1 LPFEQII
8 KSDQYVT
15 IFQLANLLVFM
26 PHRIVDSIC
35 LPLFLVIATKLF
47 ELLILLIKK
56 ISMQLFKQKEK
67 QLDSGETK
75 RDVLHQKKKK
85 LELVY

>member
-1 LPFEQII
+1 
-8 KSDQYVT
+8 
-15 IFQLANLLVFM
+15 M

-75 RDVLHQKKKK
+75 RNVLHQTKKKK
-85 LELVY
+85 KKN

>member
-1 LPFEQII
+1 
-8 KSDQYVT
+8 
-15 IFQLANLLVFM
+15 M

-75 RDVLHQKKKK
+75 RNVLHQKKKKKK

>member
-1 LPFEQII
+1 
-8 KSDQYVT
+8 
-15 IFQLANLLVFM
+15 M

-67 QLDSGETK
+67 QLDSGEK
-75 RDVLHQKKKK
+75 KKKKKK

>member
-1 LPFEQII
+1 
-8 KSDQYVT
+8 
-15 IFQLANLLVFM
+15 M

-67 QLDSGETK
+67 QLALGETNINL
-75 RDVLHQKKKK
+75 LHQKKKKKK

>member
-1 LPFEQII
+1 
-8 KSDQYVT
+8 
-15 IFQLANLLVFM
+15 M

-75 RDVLHQKKKK
+75 INVLHKKKKKKK